1 MPPSKLDEEYVQ
13 NSFHTYLKSSLT
25 QAKVEKLIEDQ
36 VLASAEADLMI
47 SGAQQFKY
55 LGLIM
60 SDVNVTGPAL
70 CLYFAALRC
79 TTNPPSVPLPRA
91 TKSAPP
97 LELSSDNCPPAF
109 LGFLAVWAATVPRI
123 QGLVP
128 QDQHDLARII
138 CGLQPI
144 AIPPNSECAGIAADL
159 RAVAIEISQRR
170 TFQDRYASDL
180 QAALDAGSSGNGLK
194 VKTSFVPPPVYS
206 DLLTP
211 ESSGYGSKK
220 SASSSSSV
228 VSAFPSRT
236 PSPTILTQD
245 TPEIDFIRE
254 TLYSALAAVLE
265 QITASR
271 AHNPHPLAR
280 LFRYDP
286 PRAHFA
292 AVSLAILE
300 VATTQ
305 GIILPDQNAI
315 MCVSARE
322 PGGHK
327 LTPDACPE
335 PLRPF
340 MMELIAIGRDA
351 QVMQDKDNV
360 KTIKAIER
368 GDQDIPEPRFERVQA
383 IIVDGVRVSGGT
395 AADRCRTRK
404 RSVEGRAVAFANRV
418 NALGLSISRIKAFRD
433 REKEVFDVLGP
444 HP

>member
-1 MPPSKLDEEYVQ
+1 MSPSTGKLDEEYVQ

-36 VLASAEADLMI
+36 VLASAQADLMI
-47 SGAQQFKY
+47 
-55 LGLIM
+55 
-60 SDVNVTGPAL
+60 TGPAL

-97 LELSSDNCPPAF
+97 LELSPDNCPPAF

-123 QGLVP
+123 QGLIP

-138 CGLQPI
+138 CGLEPV

-180 QAALDAGSSGNGLK
+180 QAALDAGASSSGLK
-194 VKTSFVPPPVYS
+194 VKTSFVPPPLYS
-206 DLLTP
+206 DQLFP
-211 ESSGYGSKK
+211 ESSGYEPKK
-220 SASSSSSV
+220 FASPSSSSV
-228 VSAFPSRT
+228 LSAFPSRT

-254 TLYSALAAVLE
+254 TLYSALAVVLE
-265 QITASR
+265 HITASR
-271 AHNPHPLAR
+271 DHNPHPLAR
-280 LFRYDP
+280 LFKYDP

-300 VATTQ
+300 VATMQ

-322 PGGHK
+322 LGGHK
-327 LTPDACPE
+327 LTPDTCPE

-351 QVMQDKDNV
+351 QVMQDEDNEA
-360 KTIKAIER
+360 TIKAIER
-368 GDQDIPEPRFERVQA
+368 GNEDIPEPRFERVQA
-383 IIVDGVRVSGGT
+383 IITNGVRVSGVI
-395 AADRCRTRK
+395 ADDRCRTRK

-444 HP
+444 RP

>member
-1 MPPSKLDEEYVQ
+1 
-13 NSFHTYLKSSLT
+13 
-25 QAKVEKLIEDQ
+25 
-36 VLASAEADLMI
+36 
-47 SGAQQFKY
+47 
-55 LGLIM
+55 
-60 SDVNVTGPAL
+60 
-70 CLYFAALRC
+70 
-79 TTNPPSVPLPRA
+79 
-91 TKSAPP
+91 
-97 LELSSDNCPPAF
+97 
-109 LGFLAVWAATVPRI
+109 
-123 QGLVP
+123 
-128 QDQHDLARII
+128 
-138 CGLQPI
+138 
-144 AIPPNSECAGIAADL
+144 
-159 RAVAIEISQRR
+159 VAIEISQRR
-170 TFQDRYASDL
+170 SFQDRYASDL

-206 DLLTP
+206 DLLAP
-211 ESSGYGSKK
+211 EASGYGSKK
-220 SASSSSSV
+220 FPSSPSSPSSV
-228 VSAFPSRT
+228 LSAFPSRT

-265 QITASR
+265 QITVSR

-280 LFRYDP
+280 LFKYDP

-322 PGGHK
+322 HGGHK

-351 QVMQDKDNV
+351 QVMQDEDNGA
-360 KTIKAIER
+360 TIKAIER
-368 GDQDIPEPRFERVQA
+368 GDDDIPEPRFERVQA
-383 IIVDGVRVSGGT
+383 IIIDGVRVDGGT
-395 AADRCRTRK
+395 AADGCRTRK

-433 REKEVFDVLGP
+433 REKEVFAVLGP
-444 HP
+444 RP

>member
-47 SGAQQFKY
+47 SG
-55 LGLIM
+55 
-60 SDVNVTGPAL
+60 PAL

-79 TTNPPSVPLPRA
+79 TTDPPSVPLPRA

-97 LELSSDNCPPAF
+97 LELTADNCPPAF

-123 QGLVP
+123 QGLAP
-128 QDQHDLARII
+128 HHQHDLARII
-138 CGLQPI
+138 CGLNPI
-144 AIPPNSECAGIAADL
+144 SIPPNPECTCIAADL

-170 TFQDRYASDL
+170 TFQDKYAGDL
-180 QAALDAGSSGNGLK
+180 QAALDAGSRNGLK

-206 DLLTP
+206 DSLAP
-211 ESSGYGSKK
+211 GPSGYGSKK
-220 SASSSSSV
+220 DSSSSSSSPSSV
-228 VSAFPSRT
+228 LSAFPPRS
-236 PSPTILTQD
+236 PSPLILTQD

-265 QITASR
+265 QITASPTR
-271 AHNPHPLAR
+271 NPHPLAR
-280 LFRYDP
+280 LFKYDP

-300 VATTQ
+300 VATTE
-305 GIILPDQNAI
+305 GIIIPDQNAI

-322 PGGHK
+322 IGGHK
-327 LTPDACPE
+327 LTLNACPG

-340 MMELIAIGRDA
+340 MSELISIGRDA
-351 QVMQDKDNV
+351 QMMQVADDDA
-360 KTIKAIER
+360 TIKAVEK
-368 GDQDIPEPRFERVQA
+368 GDEDIPEPMFERVKV
-383 IIVDGVRVSGGT
+383 IIIDGVRVSGDSAESG
-395 AADRCRTRK
+395 RRQRK
-404 RSVEGRAVAFANRV
+404 GSIGGRAVTFANRV
-418 NALGLSISRIKAFRD
+418 NALGLSISKINAFRE
-433 REKEVFDVLGP
+433 REKMVFEVLGP
-444 HP
+444 RP

>member
-1 MPPSKLDEEYVQ
+1 MPGHKLDEEYVQ

-25 QAKVEKLIEDQ
+25 QAKVEKLIEDEI
-36 VLASAEADLMI
+36 LASAQADLMI
-47 SGAQQFKY
+47 
-55 LGLIM
+55 
-60 SDVNVTGPAL
+60 TGPAL

-123 QGLVP
+123 QGLIP

-138 CGLQPI
+138 CNLQPI
-144 AIPPNSECAGIAADL
+144 AIPPNPECAGIAADL

-180 QAALDAGSSGNGLK
+180 QAALDAGSSGSGLK

-206 DLLTP
+206 DQLAP
-211 ESSGYGSKK
+211 ESSGYGPKK
-220 SASSSSSV
+220 LSSSPLSPSSV
-228 VSAFPSRT
+228 LSAFPSRT

-254 TLYSALAAVLE
+254 TLYSALAVVLE
-265 QITASR
+265 HITASR
-271 AHNPHPLAR
+271 DHGPHPLAR
-280 LFRYDP
+280 LFKYDP

-300 VATTQ
+300 VATMQ
-305 GIILPDQNAI
+305 GIIIPDQNAI

-322 PGGHK
+322 PRGHK
-327 LTPDACPE
+327 LTPDTCPE

-351 QVMQDKDNV
+351 QVMQDEDNEE
-360 KTIKAIER
+360 TIKAIER
-368 GDQDIPEPRFERVQA
+368 GDGDIPEPRFERVQA
-383 IIVDGVRVSGGT
+383 IIIDGVRVDGGT
-395 AADRCRTRK
+395 AGRCRARK
-404 RSVEGRAVAFANRV
+404 RSVEGRVVTFANRV

-444 HP
+444 RP

>member
-47 SGAQQFKY
+47 SG
-55 LGLIM
+55 
-60 SDVNVTGPAL
+60 PAL

-97 LELSSDNCPPAF
+97 LQLSPDNCPPAF

-123 QGLVP
+123 QCLIP

-144 AIPPNSECAGIAADL
+144 SIPPNSECAGIAADL

-180 QAALDAGSSGNGLK
+180 QAALDAGSSSNGLK

-206 DLLTP
+206 DLLGP
-211 ESSGYGSKK
+211 ESAGYGSKK
-220 SASSSSSV
+220 FSSPSSPSSV
-228 VSAFPSRT
+228 LSAFPSRT

-265 QITASR
+265 QITVSQ
-271 AHNPHPLAR
+271 AHKPHPLAR
-280 LFRYDP
+280 LFKYDP

-300 VATTQ
+300 VATMQ

-340 MMELIAIGRDA
+340 MIELIAIGRDA
-351 QVMQDKDNV
+351 QVMQDEDNEV
-360 KTIKAIER
+360 TIKAIER
-368 GDQDIPEPRFERVQA
+368 GDEDIPEPRFERVQA
-383 IIVDGVRVSGGT
+383 IIIDGVRVGGGS
-395 AADRCRTRK
+395 ADDRCRARK
-404 RSVEGRAVAFANRV
+404 RSVEGRTVAFANRV

-433 REKEVFDVLGP
+433 REKDVFDVLGP
-444 HP
+444 RP

>member
-1 MPPSKLDEEYVQ
+1 MPRSKLDEEYVQ

-25 QAKVEKLIEDQ
+25 QAKVERLIEDQ

-47 SGAQQFKY
+47 SG
-55 LGLIM
+55 
-60 SDVNVTGPAL
+60 PAL

-79 TTNPPSVPLPRA
+79 TTHPPSVPLPRA

-97 LELSSDNCPPAF
+97 LELSADNCPPAF
-109 LGFLAVWAATVPRI
+109 LGFLAVWAAAVPRI
-123 QGLVP
+123 QGLIP

-180 QAALDAGSSGNGLK
+180 QAALDAGSSGSGLK

-206 DLLTP
+206 DLLSP
-211 ESSGYGSKK
+211 ESSGYGSKN
-220 SASSSSSV
+220 S
-228 VSAFPSRT
+228 
-236 PSPTILTQD
+236 Q
-245 TPEIDFIRE
+245 
-254 TLYSALAAVLE
+254 
-265 QITASR
+265 
-271 AHNPHPLAR
+271 PHPLAR
-280 LFRYDP
+280 LFKYDP

-305 GIILPDQNAI
+305 GIILPDQSVI

-340 MMELIAIGRDA
+340 MTELIAIGRDA
-351 QVMQDKDNV
+351 QEMQDEDNEA
-360 KTIKAIER
+360 TIKAIER
-368 GDQDIPEPRFERVQA
+368 GDEDIPEPRFERVQV
-383 IIVDGVRVSGGT
+383 IIINGVRVDGGT
-395 AADRCRTRK
+395 ADDGCRRRK

-433 REKEVFDVLGP
+433 RERKYSMY
-444 HP
+444 

>member
-47 SGAQQFKY
+47 SG
-55 LGLIM
+55 
-60 SDVNVTGPAL
+60 PAL

-97 LELSSDNCPPAF
+97 LELSADNCPPTF
-109 LGFLAVWAATVPRI
+109 LGFLAVWGANVPRI
-123 QGLVP
+123 QGLIP
-128 QDQHDLARII
+128 DHQHDLARII
-138 CGLQPI
+138 CGLQPLS
-144 AIPPNSECAGIAADL
+144 IPPNPECAGIAADL

-170 TFQDRYASDL
+170 TFQDRYANDL
-180 QAALDAGSSGNGLK
+180 QAALDAGSSGRGLK

-206 DLLTP
+206 DSLAP
-211 ESSGYGSKK
+211 GSSGYGSKK
-220 SASSSSSV
+220 LSPSPSSPSSV
-228 VSAFPSRT
+228 LSAFPSRT
-236 PSPTILTQD
+236 PSPMILTQD

-265 QITASR
+265 DITAFQTR
-271 AHNPHPLAR
+271 NPHPLAR
-280 LFRYDP
+280 LFKYDP

-300 VATTQ
+300 VATTE

-322 PGGHK
+322 IGGHK

-340 MMELIAIGRDA
+340 MIELISIGRDA
-351 QVMQDKDNV
+351 QVMQDEDNEA
-360 KTIKAIER
+360 TIKAIER
-368 GDQDIPEPRFERVQA
+368 GDEDIPEPRFERVKV
-383 IIVDGVRVSGGT
+383 IIIDGVRVSRDSGEDGS
-395 AADRCRTRK
+395 RMRK
-404 RSVEGRAVAFANRV
+404 RSLEGRAVAFANRV

>member
-1 MPPSKLDEEYVQ
+1 MPRSKLDEEYVQ

-25 QAKVEKLIEDQ
+25 QAKVERLIEDQ

-47 SGAQQFKY
+47 SG
-55 LGLIM
+55 
-60 SDVNVTGPAL
+60 PAL

-79 TTNPPSVPLPRA
+79 TTHPPSVPLPRA

-97 LELSSDNCPPAF
+97 LELSADNCPPAF
-109 LGFLAVWAATVPRI
+109 LGFLAVWAAAVPRI
-123 QGLVP
+123 QGLIP

-144 AIPPNSECAGIAADL
+144 AVPPNSECAGIAADL

-180 QAALDAGSSGNGLK
+180 QAALDAGSSGSGLK

-206 DLLTP
+206 DLLSP

-220 SASSSSSV
+220 FSSSSPSSPSSV
-228 VSAFPSRT
+228 LSAFPPRT
-236 PSPTILTQD
+236 PSPSILTPD

-271 AHNPHPLAR
+271 THDPHPLAR
-280 LFRYDP
+280 LFKYDP

-300 VATTQ
+300 VATMQ

-351 QVMQDKDNV
+351 QEMQDEDNEA
-360 KTIKAIER
+360 TIKAIER
-368 GDQDIPEPRFERVQA
+368 GDENIPEPRFERVQV
-383 IIVDGVRVSGGT
+383 IIINGVRVDGGT
-395 AADRCRTRK
+395 ADNGCRRRK
-404 RSVEGRAVAFANRV
+404 RSVEGRAVTFANRV

-444 HP
+444 RP

>member
-1 MPPSKLDEEYVQ
+1 MPSSKLDEEYVQ

-25 QAKVEKLIEDQ
+25 QAKVERLIEDQ

-47 SGAQQFKY
+47 S
-55 LGLIM
+55 
-60 SDVNVTGPAL
+60 GPAL

-79 TTNPPSVPLPRA
+79 TTNPPSVPLPRS

-97 LELSSDNCPPAF
+97 LELTADNCPPAF
-109 LGFLAVWAATVPRI
+109 LGFLAVWADAVPRI
-123 QGLVP
+123 QCLIP

-144 AIPPNSECAGIAADL
+144 AVPQNTECAGIAADL

-180 QAALDAGSSGNGLK
+180 QAALDAGSSSGGLK

-206 DLLTP
+206 DQFAA

-220 SASSSSSV
+220 FSSFPSSPSSV
-228 VSAFPSRT
+228 QSAFPPPT
-236 PSPTILTQD
+236 PFPTILTHD

-265 QITASR
+265 QIVTS
-271 AHNPHPLAR
+271 HNPHPLAR
-280 LFRYDP
+280 LFKYDP

-305 GIILPDQNAI
+305 GIILPDENAI

-322 PGGHK
+322 LGGHK

-340 MMELIAIGRDA
+340 MMELIAVGRDA
-351 QVMQDKDNV
+351 QAMQDGDNEA
-360 KTIKAIER
+360 TIKAIER
-368 GDQDIPEPRFERVQA
+368 GDEDIPEPRFERVQA
-383 IIVDGVRVSGGT
+383 IIIDGVRVGRGT
-395 AADRCRTRK
+395 ADDNCRRRK

-444 HP
+444 RP

>member
-1 MPPSKLDEEYVQ
+1 
-13 NSFHTYLKSSLT
+13 
-25 QAKVEKLIEDQ
+25 
-36 VLASAEADLMI
+36 
-47 SGAQQFKY
+47 
-55 LGLIM
+55 M

-97 LELSSDNCPPAF
+97 LELSPDNCPPAF
-109 LGFLAVWAATVPRI
+109 LGFLAVWASTVPRI
-123 QGLVP
+123 QGLIP

-138 CGLQPI
+138 CGLEPV

-180 QAALDAGSSGNGLK
+180 QAALDAGASSSGLK
-194 VKTSFVPPPVYS
+194 VKTSFVPPPLYS
-206 DLLTP
+206 DQLSP
-211 ESSGYGSKK
+211 ESSGYDSKK
-220 SASSSSSV
+220 FVSPSSSSV
-228 VSAFPSRT
+228 LSAFPLRT

-254 TLYSALAAVLE
+254 TLYSALAVVLE
-265 QITASR
+265 HITASR
-271 AHNPHPLAR
+271 DHNPHPLAR
-280 LFRYDP
+280 LFKYDP

-300 VATTQ
+300 VATMQ
-305 GIILPDQNAI
+305 GVILPDQNAI

-322 PGGHK
+322 LGGHK
-327 LTPDACPE
+327 LTPDTCPE

-351 QVMQDKDNV
+351 QVMQDEDNEA
-360 KTIKAIER
+360 TIKAIER
-368 GDQDIPEPRFERVQA
+368 GDEDIPEPRFERVQA
-383 IIVDGVRVSGGT
+383 IIINGVRVSGST
-395 AADRCRTRK
+395 ADDRCRTRK

-433 REKEVFDVLGP
+433 REGSIRCVRATPVRLWMIPSSVEGSAWMQR
-444 HP
+444 

>member
-1 MPPSKLDEEYVQ
+1 MSPSTGKLDEEYVQ

-36 VLASAEADLMI
+36 VLASAQADLMI
-47 SGAQQFKY
+47 
-55 LGLIM
+55 
-60 SDVNVTGPAL
+60 TGPAL

-97 LELSSDNCPPAF
+97 LELSPDNCPPAF

-123 QGLVP
+123 QGLIP

-138 CGLQPI
+138 CGLEPV

-180 QAALDAGSSGNGLK
+180 QAALDAGASSSGLK
-194 VKTSFVPPPVYS
+194 VKTSFVPPPLYS
-206 DLLTP
+206 DQLSP
-211 ESSGYGSKK
+211 ESSGYDSKK
-220 SASSSSSV
+220 FVSPSSSSV
-228 VSAFPSRT
+228 LSAFPLRT

-254 TLYSALAAVLE
+254 TLYSALAVVLE
-265 QITASR
+265 HITASR
-271 AHNPHPLAR
+271 DHNPHPLAR
-280 LFRYDP
+280 LFKYDP

-300 VATTQ
+300 VATMQ
-305 GIILPDQNAI
+305 GVILPI
-315 MCVSARE
+315 KTPSW
-322 PGGHK
+322 HK
-327 LTPDACPE
+327 LTPDTCPE

-351 QVMQDKDNV
+351 QVMQDEDNEA
-360 KTIKAIER
+360 TIKAIER
-368 GDQDIPEPRFERVQA
+368 GDEDIPEPRFERVQA
-383 IIVDGVRVSGGT
+383 IIINGVRVSGST
-395 AADRCRTRK
+395 ADDRCRTRK

-444 HP
+444 RP

>member
-47 SGAQQFKY
+47 SG
-55 LGLIM
+55 
-60 SDVNVTGPAL
+60 PAL

-97 LELSSDNCPPAF
+97 LELSADNCPPAF
-109 LGFLAVWAATVPRI
+109 IGFLAVWAATVPRI

-138 CGLQPI
+138 CSLQPI
-144 AIPPNSECAGIAADL
+144 AIPPNTECAGIAADL

-180 QAALDAGSSGNGLK
+180 QAALDAGLSRNELK

-206 DLLTP
+206 DSLAP
-211 ESSGYGSKK
+211 DSSGYGSKK
-220 SASSSSSV
+220 FAYSPSSPSSK
-228 VSAFPSRT
+228 FPSRT
-236 PSPTILTQD
+236 PSPTILTQN

-254 TLYSALAAVLE
+254 TLYSALAGVLE
-265 QITASR
+265 QITASPT
-271 AHNPHPLAR
+271 HNPHPLAR

-305 GIILPDQNAI
+305 GIVLPDQNAI

-340 MMELIAIGRDA
+340 MMELISIGRDA
-351 QVMQDKDNV
+351 QVMQDEDNEA
-360 KTIKAIER
+360 TIKAIES
-368 GDQDIPEPRFERVQA
+368 GDEDIPEPRFERVQA
-383 IIVDGVRVSGGT
+383 IIVDGVRVGGGT
-395 AADRCRTRK
+395 ADDRCRTRK
-404 RSVEGRAVAFANRV
+404 MSVEGRVVAFANRV

-444 HP
+444 RP

>member
-25 QAKVEKLIEDQ
+25 QAKAERLIEDQ

-47 SGAQQFKY
+47 S
-55 LGLIM
+55 
-60 SDVNVTGPAL
+60 GPAL

-97 LELSSDNCPPAF
+97 LELSADNCPPAF
-109 LGFLAVWAATVPRI
+109 LGFLAVWGATVPRI

-128 QDQHDLARII
+128 HDQHDLARII
-138 CGLQPI
+138 CNLPPI
-144 AIPPNSECAGIAADL
+144 SIPANTECAGIAADL

-180 QAALDAGSSGNGLK
+180 QAALDAGSSSSGLK

-206 DLLTP
+206 DLLSP
-211 ESSGYGSKK
+211 ESSGYGYKK
-220 SASSSSSV
+220 SPSPSSPSSV
-228 VSAFPSRT
+228 LSAFPSRT

-265 QITASR
+265 QITASPS
-271 AHNPHPLAR
+271 HNPHPLAR
-280 LFRYDP
+280 LFRHDP

-305 GIILPDQNAI
+305 GIIIPDQNAI

-327 LTPDACPE
+327 LTPNACPE

-340 MMELIAIGRDA
+340 MMELIAVGRDA
-351 QVMQDKDNV
+351 QVMQDEDNEA
-360 KTIKAIER
+360 TIKVIER
-368 GDQDIPEPRFERVQA
+368 GDADIPEPRFERVKV
-383 IIVDGVRVSGGT
+383 IIIDGVRVCGDC
-395 AADRCRTRK
+395 ADNGSRARK
-404 RSVEGRAVAFANRV
+404 RSLEGRAVAFANRV

-444 HP
+444 RP

>member
-47 SGAQQFKY
+47 S
-55 LGLIM
+55 
-60 SDVNVTGPAL
+60 GPAL

-170 TFQDRYASDL
+170 TFQDRYANDL
-180 QAALDAGSSGNGLK
+180 QAALDAGSSGN
-194 VKTSFVPPPVYS
+194 SFVPPPVYS

-220 SASSSSSV
+220 FASSSSSSV
-228 VSAFPSRT
+228 LSAFPSRT

-351 QVMQDKDNV
+351 QVMQDEDNEE
-360 KTIKAIER
+360 TIKAIER

-383 IIVDGVRVSGGT
+383 IIVDGVRVGGDT

>member
-1 MPPSKLDEEYVQ
+1 MSPSTDKLDEEYVQ
-13 NSFHTYLKSSLT
+13 SSFHTYLKSSLT
-25 QAKVEKLIEDQ
+25 QAKVERLIEDQ
-36 VLASAEADLMI
+36 VLASAQADLMI
-47 SGAQQFKY
+47 
-55 LGLIM
+55 
-60 SDVNVTGPAL
+60 TGPAL

-97 LELSSDNCPPAF
+97 LELSPDNCPPAF

-123 QGLVP
+123 QGLIP

-138 CGLQPI
+138 CGLEPI
-144 AIPPNSECAGIAADL
+144 AMPPNSECAGIAADL

-180 QAALDAGSSGNGLK
+180 QAALDAGASSSGLK
-194 VKTSFVPPPVYS
+194 VKTSFVPPPLYS
-206 DLLTP
+206 DQLSP
-211 ESSGYGSKK
+211 ESSGYESKK
-220 SASSSSSV
+220 FSSPSSPSV
-228 VSAFPSRT
+228 LSAFPLRT

-254 TLYSALAAVLE
+254 TLYSALAVVLE
-265 QITASR
+265 HITASR
-271 AHNPHPLAR
+271 DHNPHPLAR
-280 LFRYDP
+280 LFKYDP
-286 PRAHFA
+286 SRAHFA

-300 VATTQ
+300 VATMQ
-305 GIILPDQNAI
+305 GVILPDQNAI

-322 PGGHK
+322 LGGHK
-327 LTPDACPE
+327 LTPDTCPE

-351 QVMQDKDNV
+351 QVMQDEDNEA
-360 KTIKAIER
+360 TIKAIER
-368 GDQDIPEPRFERVQA
+368 GDEDIPEPRFERVQA
-383 IIVDGVRVSGGT
+383 IIINGVRVSRG
-395 AADRCRTRK
+395 AADDRCRTRK
-404 RSVEGRAVAFANRV
+404 RSVEGRAVTFANRV

-444 HP
+444 RP